1 METVDSRSQLTRLF
15 MQVFDNEKQ
24 NPLRYTWRMSN
35 AIETNQLTKRFGD
48 VLAVDA
54 IDLRVGTG
62 EIYGFL
68 GLNGAGKT
76 TTIRALLGM
85 IRPSVGDVK
94 VLGQALGPDGRG
106 PWARVGHLV
115 ESPSAYP
122 ELSVR
127 ENLDI
132 ARRLHV
138 KQDSKLVDD
147 VIERLALGSY
157 ADRKAGTLSSG
168 NLQRL
173 GLARAVLHGP
183 ELLILD
189 EPANGLDPAG
199 VVEIRE
205 LVRTLAR
212 KKGVTIFM
220 SSHILTEVD
229 RLATRIGIIHKGK
242 LIEEL
247 DTQKLEQLRAKHLEV
262 QVRNLKAAQI
272 CLQSAGYK
280 FTMNDETIIL
290 SDAHSLSNPDSIAQI
305 LVNAGAAPT
314 RLAVEQ
320 QNLEEHFL
328 QLTSNHS
335 LSKEGSAK

>member
-1 METVDSRSQLTRLF
+1 M
-15 MQVFDNEKQ
+15 N
-24 NPLRYTWRMSN
+24 Y
-35 AIETNQLTKRFGD
+35 AIETNHLTKNYGD
-48 VLAVDA
+48 VRAVNSVS
-54 IDLRVGTG
+54 LRVRPG

-76 TTIRALLGM
+76 TTIRTLLGM
-85 IRPSVGDVK
+85 IRPSAGDVK
-94 VLGQALGPDGRG
+94 VLGQPVGPHGRG

-127 ENLDI
+127 ENLEI
-132 ARRLHV
+132 ARRLHGIS
-138 KQDSKLVDD
+138 DSGATSRG
-147 VIERLALGSY
+147 IEQLGLAPY
-157 ADRKAGTLSSG
+157 ADRKAGTLSTG

-173 GLARAVLHGP
+173 GLARALLHGP

-205 LVRTLAR
+205 LLSSLAHE
-212 KKGVTIFM
+212 KGVTIFM

-229 RLATRIGIIHKGK
+229 RLATRIGIIHLGK

-247 DTQKLEQLRAKHLEV
+247 DTDALEKLRSKRLEIKARDLQAARAY
-262 QVRNLKAAQI
+262 
-272 CLQSAGYK
+272 LQNAGYQ
-280 FTMNDETIIL
+280 FASNDETIMIE
-290 SDAHSLSNPDSIAQI
+290 DVRAIEHPDNIAEI
-305 LVNAGAAPT
+305 MVNAGIPPT

-320 QNLEEHFL
+320 QNLEDHFM
-328 QLTSNHS
+328 QLTGGT
-335 LSKEGSAK
+335 K

>member
-1 METVDSRSQLTRLF
+1 
-15 MQVFDNEKQ
+15 
-24 NPLRYTWRMSN
+24 MSN
-35 AIETNQLTKRFGD
+35 FAIETAQLTKRFGD
-48 VLAVDA
+48 VLAVDSVN
-54 IDLRVGTG
+54 LRVKQG

-85 IRPSVGDVK
+85 IRPSAGNVK
-94 VLGQALGPDGRG
+94 VLGQTVGPSGRG
-106 PWARVGHLV
+106 PWAQVGHLV

-127 ENLDI
+127 ENLEI
-132 ARRLHV
+132 ARRLHGIS
-138 KQDSKLVDD
+138 DSDSISR
-147 VIERLALGSY
+147 VIEGLELTSY
-157 ADRKAGTLSSG
+157 ADRKAGTLSMG

-173 GLARAVLHGP
+173 GLARALLHEP

-205 LVRTLAR
+205 LLASLAR
-212 KKGVTIFM
+212 EKGVTIFM

-229 RLATRIGIIHKGK
+229 RLATRIGIIHNGR

-247 DTQKLEQLRAKHLEV
+247 DTTQLEQLRAKRLEV
-262 QVRNLKAAQI
+262 RTRNLEAAQMS
-272 CLQSAGYK
+272 LKSAGYK
-280 FTMNDETIIL
+280 FVLKDETIVI
-290 SDAHSLSNPDSIAQI
+290 DAEYAIENPDDIAQI
-305 LVNAGAAPT
+305 LVNSGIPPT
-314 RLAVEQ
+314 HLAVEQ

-328 QLTSNHS
+328 QLTNGISVQASNGERS
-335 LSKEGSAK
+335 NLALAEQTKL

>member
-1 METVDSRSQLTRLF
+1 
-15 MQVFDNEKQ
+15 
-24 NPLRYTWRMSN
+24 MSAF
-35 AIETNQLTKRFGD
+35 AIETHGLTKRFGD
-48 VLAVDA
+48 VLAVDRV
-54 IDLRVGTG
+54 DLRVNRG

-85 IRPSVGDVK
+85 IRPSEGNVLVLNQAVG
-94 VLGQALGPDGRG
+94 PNGRG

-122 ELSVR
+122 DLTVR

-132 ARRLHV
+132 ARRLQGIQNPKV
-138 KQDSKLVDD
+138 VDEAMATLS
-147 VIERLALGSY
+147 IASY

-173 GLARAVLHGP
+173 GLARALLHNP

-189 EPANGLDPAG
+189 EPANELDPAG

-205 LVRTLAR
+205 LLRSLVQER
-212 KKGVTIFM
+212 GVTVFM

-229 RLATRIGIIHKGK
+229 RLATRIGIIHNGK

-247 DTQKLEQLRAKHLEV
+247 DTDKLERLRTKRLEV
-262 QVRNLKAAQI
+262 RARNLEGAFI
-272 CLQSAGYK
+272 SLQSAGYK
-280 FTMNDETIIL
+280 PVMQDETILTESTHAI
-290 SDAHSLSNPDSIAQI
+290 DYPDDIVRI
-305 LVNAGAAPT
+305 LVNAGTPPT
-314 RLAVEQ
+314 HLAVIQE
-320 QNLEEHFL
+320 NLEDHFL
-328 QLTSNHS
+328 KLTNDSS
-335 LSKEGSAK
+335 LRDGVLPTKQSPPA